1 MIVTLFVLKCNMLLC
16 YNVRINEKENGDSS
30 MKKRILALLMSAAL
44 VVSMTGCSDGKLS
57 NDKITINKYKGLE
70 VEEMSTTVTDKDVE
84 DSIRSTMSAMELGKV
99 KNVKDRGAEYGDTIV
114 MDYTGY
120 KDGVAF
126 DNGAEK
132 DKEGVLGSIGFIDG
146 FESSIVGHK
155 AGEEFD
161 INVTFPENYQSTE
174 LAGQPV
180 VFKIKLKK
188 VTTTEYPELTDD
200 VATKLNG
207 SEITAEEY
215 QKKER
220 ANLEKSNK
228 ETAESALEQNL
239 WQALVEQCVV
249 DSYDKEALSSK
260 QSEVE
265 QRYSTIASY
274 YSMDVATF
282 VQNYYGMSVENMAKE
297 LLKQEYAIELIAE
310 KEKLTVTDEDYT
322 AGLKKYA
329 EEAGYDSTD
338 EEKLKE
344 FEEMV
349 TKDVIKQQLLQEKVT
364 AILVDNCVRKPAST
378 EE

>member
-1 MIVTLFVLKCNMLLC
+1 
-16 YNVRINEKENGDSS
+16 
-30 MKKRILALLMSAAL
+30 MKKRIFALIMSAAML
-44 VVSMTGCSDGKLS
+44 LSMTGCGKDGSLS

-70 VEEMSTTVTDKDVE
+70 VEEMATTVTDKDVE

-99 KNVKDRGAEYGDTIV
+99 VEVKDRGAEYGDTIV

-126 DNGAEK
+126 ANGAEK

-188 VTTTEYPELTDD
+188 VTTTEYPELTDA

-207 SEITAEEY
+207 SEITVEEY
-215 QKKER
+215 KKKER

-228 ETAESALEQNL
+228 ETAESELEQNI
-239 WQALVEQCVV
+239 WQALIEQCVV
-249 DSYDKEALSSK
+249 DNYDKDALSSK
-260 QSEVE
+260 KTEVE

-274 YSMDVATF
+274 YSMDVNTF

-310 KEKLTVTDEDYT
+310 KEKLTVTDEDYK

-364 AILVDNCVRKPAST
+364 KVLVDNCVRKPAST